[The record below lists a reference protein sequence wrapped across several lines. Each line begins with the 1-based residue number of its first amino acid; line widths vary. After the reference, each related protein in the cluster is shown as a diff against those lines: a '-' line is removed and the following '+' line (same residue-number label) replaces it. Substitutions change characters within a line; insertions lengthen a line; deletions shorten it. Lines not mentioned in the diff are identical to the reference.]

1 MEKKLKINATMNVEV
16 FVDPVDVI
24 KRIQLIGDDWIV
36 EENGKYIRYTEES
49 AGTHSFDLRVGE
61 VDKEIYDAVNAQ
73 KILIDYLSKY
83 L

>member
-1 MEKKLKINATMNVEV
+1 MGKKLKINATMDVEV
-16 FVDPVDVI
+16 FVNPIDVI

-61 VDKEIYDAVNAQ
+61 VDKEMYDAVNAQ

>member
-1 MEKKLKINATMNVEV
+1 MNVEV